1 LIGPN
6 PPLPEDKHF
15 DESATTFLGANAA
28 SMPDSSSNSS
38 AVNIHNNPMTSTM
51 LQMNNLSP
59 AKFSVTQGS
68 IIDIKDWNLLDHNNI
83 HFSPGKFIGE
93 NLRSSK
99 EAKISFE
106 FRIVHSQMDVV
117 QRKKC

>member
-83 HFSPGKFIGE
+83 HFSPGKFI
-93 NLRSSK
+93 N
-99 EAKISFE
+99 
-106 FRIVHSQMDVV
+106 QT
-117 QRKKC
+117 